1 MTTINGKT
9 KGLEIRNLKKSF
21 GKMVAVDNVSLSVN
35 SGELVSFLGPSG
47 CGKTT
52 TLRMIGGLEYPD
64 SGDILVNGNS
74 VLSLAPWKRNC
85 GFVFQSYALF
95 PHMTVRDNI
104 AYGLRLRK
112 WPKDRIDAKID
123 HIVHLLGIESL
134 LDRKPKQISG
144 GQQQRVAVARSLAIE
159 PDILLMDEPLAN
171 LDAKLRDKIRI
182 ELRQIQ
188 KNTGVT
194 TVYVTHDQEEAFAL
208 SDFIVIMNH
217 GKIEQMGTPFE
228 IFTQPGTEFVAS
240 FVGNSNI
247 LRGRI
252 EKVDNDKATLNWK
265 GTRITGR
272 MGSNLNTNCEAIA
285 IFRVEDVDLA
295 SPSSQ
300 GQENIIEG
308 KIQDLV
314 FMGGKYRVV
323 VSVHHEQLLVDLERR
338 LVEEAGL
345 AMDSPI
351 SLSLQDA
358 FLIPVSGS

>member
-1 MTTINGKT
+1 MATANEKT
-9 KGLEIRNLKKSF
+9 KGLEIKNLKKSF

-35 SGELVSFLGPSG
+35 SGELVSLLGPSG

-52 TLRMIGGLEYPD
+52 TLRMIGGLEFPD
-64 SGDILVNGNS
+64 SGDILVNGIS

-112 WPKDRIDAKID
+112 WPRDRIEAKID
-123 HIVHLLGIESL
+123 HIVRLLGIEKL

-171 LDAKLRDKIRI
+171 LDAKLRDRIRI

-188 KNTGVT
+188 KDTGVT

-208 SDFIVIMNH
+208 SDFIVIMNQ

-240 FVGNSNI
+240 FVGNSNM
-247 LRGRI
+247 LRGSI
-252 EKVDNDKATLNWK
+252 ESVNDEKATLNWQ
-265 GTRITGR
+265 GLRITGR
-272 MGSNLNTNCEAIA
+272 TGQNLKTHDNAIA
-285 IFRVEDVDLA
+285 IFRVEDVELA
-295 SPSSQ
+295 SDSDQ
-300 GQENIIEG
+300 GQDCILEG
-308 KIQDLV
+308 RIQDLV
-314 FMGGKYRVV
+314 FMGGKYRLV
-323 VSVHHEQLLVDLERR
+323 VSMSGEQLLVDLERR
-338 LVEEAGL
+338 IVEEAGL
-345 AMDSPI
+345 AVDSDI
-351 SLSLQDA
+351 SLHVKDV
-358 FLIPVSGS
+358 FLIPISRS